1 MQILIT
7 MSHWSGWRFL
17 KHHKYWTIAE
27 IHLGYS
33 VVDKSQGD
41 LGAWQG
47 VWGQDQREFL
57 GDTQLSAL
65 SDWCPERQAGVDSMV
80 CRSSGFMLSL
90 LGD

>member
-7 MSHWSGWRFL
+7 MSHWSGSRFL
-17 KHHKYWTIAE
+17 KHHKYWIIAE

-33 VVDKSQGD
+33 VVYKSQGD

-57 GDTQLSAL
+57 GATQLSAL
-65 SDWCPERQAGVDSMV
+65 SDRCLERQAGVGSIS
-80 CRSSGFMLSL
+80 CGSSGFMLSL